1 MNANHTIGTSGGVG
15 KIDNMDSIR
24 KVYQYA
30 EPNLTLVGWMG
41 FLGFPL
47 YYFVWDFVFPQ
58 AYENLPLRLFCSL
71 LFFGIIF
78 RNRLSSTWRKYIH
91 IYYQV
96 TITICLPFFFFYMLL
111 MNDWSN
117 VWVMSFMSAIF
128 LHILLVHVTRV
139 MFAQTFAGIGLAT
152 FFAWVAKGFHL
163 DLTMDWTHVPIF
175 LFIYVFGNLF
185 YFRNQVE
192 HEAKVSLAKSFG
204 AGIAHEMRN
213 PLSGLCTSID
223 VIQSVLPN
231 KKEAEK
237 DQYLMSGE
245 DVTLLR
251 EVSED
256 AMNIIQSGSET
267 IDLLLTSIDENR
279 VSRSSFQKHSAH
291 SVVEK
296 AIESFSYKRATDRF
310 AISLDARSEFDF
322 LGSDTLLK
330 YVMYNLFKNA
340 FHHRTS
346 EDFHI
351 HVSMTSTEH
360 SNQIVVT
367 DNGAGIAPDV
377 LRNIFQDFYTTGK
390 SGSYGL
396 GLPFCKK
403 VMRSFGG
410 NIECQSQLGEW
421 SQFTLTFPPITS
433 DIVTE
438 IKNDLTKLK
447 TILTVTNQDILVSK
461 VTDISRFMGF
471 ESTILDVNQVLK
483 KKEYEFEFD
492 LIFIDLE
499 SLDARANQLDR
510 LESLL
515 SFTEAR
521 IVYLFEHHP
530 TQRAC
535 KAAYEPIWVE
545 TQAWLLNTKPT
556 IDRLLYDSSYV
567 STPTASVALDTS
579 NKRTIMVVDDNESLR
594 KFTAMLLE
602 KQGFEV
608 IQKEDGQQ
616 ALDTLEQE
624 NVDLILMDIEMPI
637 MDGVEASRRIRSSD
651 KNYASVP
658 IIAHTGDSSPVT
670 LDKIGS
676 SGMSDF
682 IVKPADKN
690 RLFDKI
696 ANWI

>member
-1 MNANHTIGTSGGVG
+1 
-15 KIDNMDSIR
+15 MDSIR
-24 KVYQYA
+24 KVYEYA

-41 FLGFPL
+41 FIGFPL
-47 YYFVWDFVFPQ
+47 YYFVWDFMFPQ
-58 AYENLPLRLFCSL
+58 SYENLPLRLFCSA

-78 RNRLSSTWRKYIH
+78 RNRLSSSWRKYVH
-91 IYYQV
+91 VYYQI
-96 TITICLPFFFFYMLL
+96 TITTCLPFFFFYMLL

-152 FFAWVAKGFHL
+152 FFAWIAKGFHL
-163 DLTMDWTHVPIF
+163 DITMDWTHVPIF
-175 LFIYVFGNLF
+175 LFIYVFGNMF

-231 KKEAEK
+231 KKAIGEK
-237 DQYLMSGE
+237 DQYVMSGE

-256 AMNIIQSGSET
+256 AMNIIHSGNET

-279 VSRSSFQKHSAH
+279 VSRSSFKRYSAQ

-296 AIESFSYKRATDRF
+296 AIESFSYKRSTDRF
-310 AISLDARSEFDF
+310 AISFDARSEFDF

-340 FHHRTS
+340 FHHRS
-346 EDFHI
+346 SDEFHI
-351 HVSMTSTEH
+351 HVSMQSNDTA
-360 SNQIVVT
+360 NQIVVT
-367 DNGAGIAPDV
+367 DNGSGIAPDV
-377 LRNIFQDFYTTGK
+377 IRHIFQDFYTTGK

-410 NIECQSQLGEW
+410 NIKCISQPGEW

-433 DIVTE
+433 DTVTE
-438 IKNDLTKLK
+438 IKDELTKMK
-447 TILTVTNQDILVSK
+447 SILLVSNQDIIVQK
-461 VTDISRFMGF
+461 MADISRFMGF
-471 ESTILDVNQVLK
+471 DVTVLDVKSVFK

-492 LIFIDLE
+492 LIFVDVE
-499 SLDARANQLDR
+499 SLDVLENQLDR
-510 LESLL
+510 IESLL

-521 IVYLFEHHP
+521 VVYLFEHKP
-530 TQRAC
+530 EQRA
-535 KAAYEPIWVE
+535 KKVGHDPIWVE
-545 TQAWLLNTKPT
+545 TQAWLLNTKAT
-556 IDRLLYDSSYV
+556 IERLLYDSTYIS
-567 STPTASVALDTS
+567 STLPSAPLDKS
-579 NKRTIMVVDDNESLR
+579 IKRTIMVVDDNESLR

-608 IQKEDGQQ
+608 VQKEDGQQ
-616 ALDTLEQE
+616 ALDTLEKE
-624 NVDLILMDIEMPI
+624 NIDLILMDIEMPI
-637 MDGVEASRRIRSSD
+637 MDGVEASRRIRNSE
-651 KNYASVP
+651 KPYATVP

>member
-1 MNANHTIGTSGGVG
+1 
-15 KIDNMDSIR
+15 MDSIR
-24 KVYQYA
+24 KVYEYA

-41 FLGFPL
+41 FIGFPL
-47 YYFVWDFVFPQ
+47 YYFVWDFMFPQ
-58 AYENLPLRLFCSL
+58 SYENLPLRLFCSA

-78 RNRLSSTWRKYIH
+78 RNRLSSSWRKYVH
-91 IYYQV
+91 VYYQI
-96 TITICLPFFFFYMLL
+96 TITTCLPFFFFYMLL

-152 FFAWVAKGFHL
+152 FFAWIAKGFHL
-163 DLTMDWTHVPIF
+163 DITMDWTHVPIF
-175 LFIYVFGNLF
+175 LFIYVFGNMF

-231 KKEAEK
+231 KKAMGEK
-237 DQYLMSGE
+237 DQYVMSGE

-256 AMNIIQSGSET
+256 AMNIIHSGNET

-279 VSRSSFQKHSAH
+279 VSRSSFKRYSAQ

-296 AIESFSYKRATDRF
+296 AIESFSYKRSTDRF
-310 AISLDARSEFDF
+310 AISFDARSEFDF

-340 FHHRTS
+340 FHHRS
-346 EDFHI
+346 SDEFHI
-351 HVSMTSTEH
+351 HVSMQSNDTV
-360 SNQIVVT
+360 NQIVVT
-367 DNGAGIAPDV
+367 DNGSGIAPDV
-377 LRNIFQDFYTTGK
+377 IRHIFQDFYTTGK

-410 NIECQSQLGEW
+410 NIKCISQPGEW

-433 DIVTE
+433 DTVTE
-438 IKNDLTKLK
+438 IKDELTKMK
-447 TILTVTNQDILVSK
+447 SILLVSNQDIIVQK
-461 VTDISRFMGF
+461 MADISRFMGF
-471 ESTILDVNQVLK
+471 DVTVLDVKSVFK

-492 LIFIDLE
+492 LIFVDVE
-499 SLDARANQLDR
+499 SLDVSENQLDR
-510 LESLL
+510 IESLL

-521 IVYLFEHHP
+521 VVYLFEHKP
-530 TQRAC
+530 AQRA
-535 KAAYEPIWVE
+535 KKVGHDPIWVE
-545 TQAWLLNTKPT
+545 TQAWLLNTKAT
-556 IDRLLYDSSYV
+556 IERLLYDSTYIS
-567 STPTASVALDTS
+567 STLPSAPLDKS
-579 NKRTIMVVDDNESLR
+579 IKRTIMVVDDNESLR

-608 IQKEDGQQ
+608 VQKEDGQQ
-616 ALDTLEQE
+616 ALDTLEKE
-624 NVDLILMDIEMPI
+624 NIDLILMDIEMPI
-637 MDGVEASRRIRSSD
+637 MDGVEASRRIRNSE
-651 KNYASVP
+651 KPYASVP

>member
-1 MNANHTIGTSGGVG
+1 
-15 KIDNMDSIR
+15 MDSIR
-24 KVYQYA
+24 KVYEYA

-41 FLGFPL
+41 FIGFPL
-47 YYFVWDFVFPQ
+47 YYFVWDFMFPQ
-58 AYENLPLRLFCSL
+58 SYENLPLRLFCSA

-78 RNRLSSTWRKYIH
+78 RNRLSSSWRKYVH
-91 IYYQV
+91 VYYQI
-96 TITICLPFFFFYMLL
+96 TITTCLPFFFFYMLL

-152 FFAWVAKGFHL
+152 FFAWIAKGFHL
-163 DLTMDWTHVPIF
+163 DITMDWTHVPIF
-175 LFIYVFGNLF
+175 LFIYVFGNMF

-231 KKEAEK
+231 KKAMGEK
-237 DQYLMSGE
+237 DQYVMSGE

-256 AMNIIQSGSET
+256 AMNIIHSGNET

-279 VSRSSFQKHSAH
+279 VSRSSFKRYSAQ

-296 AIESFSYKRATDRF
+296 AIESFSYKRSTDRF
-310 AISLDARSEFDF
+310 AISFDARSEFDF

-340 FHHRTS
+340 FHHRS
-346 EDFHI
+346 SDEFHI
-351 HVSMTSTEH
+351 HVSMQSNDTA
-360 SNQIVVT
+360 NQIVVT
-367 DNGAGIAPDV
+367 DNGSGIAPDV
-377 LRNIFQDFYTTGK
+377 IRHIFQDFYTTGK

-410 NIECQSQLGEW
+410 NIKCISQPGEW
-421 SQFTLTFPPITS
+421 SQFTLIFPPITS
-433 DIVTE
+433 DTVTE
-438 IKNDLTKLK
+438 IKDELTKMK
-447 TILTVTNQDILVSK
+447 SILLVSNQDIIVQK
-461 VTDISRFMGF
+461 MADISRFMGF
-471 ESTILDVNQVLK
+471 DVTVLDVKSVFK

-492 LIFIDLE
+492 LIFVDVE
-499 SLDARANQLDR
+499 SLDVLENQLDR
-510 LESLL
+510 IELLL

-521 IVYLFEHHP
+521 VVYLFEHKP
-530 TQRAC
+530 AQRAK
-535 KAAYEPIWVE
+535 KAGHDPIWVE
-545 TQAWLLNTKPT
+545 TQAWLLNTKAT
-556 IDRLLYDSSYV
+556 IERLLYDSTYIS
-567 STPTASVALDTS
+567 STLPSAPLDKSV
-579 NKRTIMVVDDNESLR
+579 KRTIMVVDDNESLR

-608 IQKEDGQQ
+608 VQKEDGQQ
-616 ALDTLEQE
+616 ALDTLKKE
-624 NVDLILMDIEMPI
+624 NIDLILMDIEMPI
-637 MDGVEASRRIRSSD
+637 MDGVEASRRIRNSE
-651 KNYASVP
+651 KPYASVP

>member
-1 MNANHTIGTSGGVG
+1 
-15 KIDNMDSIR
+15 MDSIR
-24 KVYQYA
+24 KVYEYA

-41 FLGFPL
+41 FIGFPL
-47 YYFVWDFVFPQ
+47 YYFVWDFMFPQ
-58 AYENLPLRLFCSL
+58 SYENLPLRLFCSA

-78 RNRLSSTWRKYIH
+78 RNRLSSSWRKYVH
-91 IYYQV
+91 VYYQI
-96 TITICLPFFFFYMLL
+96 TITTCLPFFFFYMLL

-152 FFAWVAKGFHL
+152 FFAWIAKGFHL
-163 DLTMDWTHVPIF
+163 DITMDWTHVPIF
-175 LFIYVFGNLF
+175 LFIYVFGNMF
-185 YFRNQVE
+185 YFRNQIE

-231 KKEAEK
+231 KKAIGEK
-237 DQYLMSGE
+237 DQYVMSGE

-256 AMNIIQSGSET
+256 AMNIIHSGNET

-279 VSRSSFQKHSAH
+279 VSRSSFKRYSAQ

-296 AIESFSYKRATDRF
+296 AIESFSYKRSTDRF
-310 AISLDARSEFDF
+310 AISFDARSEFDF

-330 YVMYNLFKNA
+330 YVMYNLLKNA
-340 FHHRTS
+340 FHHRS
-346 EDFHI
+346 SDEFHI
-351 HVSMTSTEH
+351 HVSMQSNDTV
-360 SNQIVVT
+360 NQIVVT
-367 DNGAGIAPDV
+367 DNGSGIAPDV
-377 LRNIFQDFYTTGK
+377 IRHIFQDFYTTGK

-410 NIECQSQLGEW
+410 NIKCISQPGEW

-433 DIVTE
+433 DTVTE
-438 IKNDLTKLK
+438 IKDELTKMK
-447 TILTVTNQDILVSK
+447 SILLVSNQDIIVQK
-461 VTDISRFMGF
+461 MADISRFMGF
-471 ESTILDVNQVLK
+471 DVTVLDVKSVFK

-492 LIFIDLE
+492 LIFVDVE
-499 SLDARANQLDR
+499 SLDVLENQLDR
-510 LESLL
+510 IESLL

-521 IVYLFEHHP
+521 VVYLFEHKP
-530 TQRAC
+530 AQRA
-535 KAAYEPIWVE
+535 KKVGLDPIWVE
-545 TQAWLLNTKPT
+545 TQAWLLNTKAT
-556 IDRLLYDSSYV
+556 IERLLYDSTYIS
-567 STPTASVALDTS
+567 STLPSAPLDKS
-579 NKRTIMVVDDNESLR
+579 IKRTIMVVDDNESLR

-608 IQKEDGQQ
+608 VQKEDGQQ
-616 ALDTLEQE
+616 ALDTLEIE
-624 NVDLILMDIEMPI
+624 NIDLILMDIEMPI
-637 MDGVEASRRIRSSD
+637 MDGVEASRRIRNSEKPYST
-651 KNYASVP
+651 VP

>member
-1 MNANHTIGTSGGVG
+1 
-15 KIDNMDSIR
+15 MDSIR
-24 KVYQYA
+24 KVYEYA

-41 FLGFPL
+41 FIGFPL
-47 YYFVWDFVFPQ
+47 YYFVWDFMFPQ
-58 AYENLPLRLFCSL
+58 SYENLPLRLFCSA

-78 RNRLSSTWRKYIH
+78 RNRLSSSWRKYVH
-91 IYYQV
+91 VYYQI
-96 TITICLPFFFFYMLL
+96 TITTCLPFFFFYMLL

-152 FFAWVAKGFHL
+152 FFAWIAKGFHL
-163 DLTMDWTHVPIF
+163 DITMDWTHVPIF
-175 LFIYVFGNLF
+175 LFIYVFGNMF

-231 KKEAEK
+231 KKAMGEK
-237 DQYLMSGE
+237 DQYVMSGE

-256 AMNIIQSGSET
+256 AMNIIHSGNET

-279 VSRSSFQKHSAH
+279 VSRSSFKRYSAQ

-296 AIESFSYKRATDRF
+296 AIESFSYKRSTDRF
-310 AISLDARSEFDF
+310 AISFDARSEFDF

-340 FHHRTS
+340 FHHRS
-346 EDFHI
+346 SDEFHI
-351 HVSMTSTEH
+351 HVSMQSNDTA
-360 SNQIVVT
+360 NQIVVT
-367 DNGAGIAPDV
+367 DNGSGIASDV
-377 LRNIFQDFYTTGK
+377 IRHIFQDFYTTGK

-410 NIECQSQLGEW
+410 NIKCISQPGEW

-433 DIVTE
+433 DTVTE
-438 IKNDLTKLK
+438 IKDELTKMK
-447 TILTVTNQDILVSK
+447 SILLVSNQDIIVQK
-461 VTDISRFMGF
+461 MVDISRFMGF
-471 ESTILDVNQVLK
+471 DVTVLDVKSVFK

-492 LIFIDLE
+492 LIFVDVE
-499 SLDARANQLDR
+499 SLDVLENQLDR
-510 LESLL
+510 IESLL

-521 IVYLFEHHP
+521 VVYLFEHKP
-530 TQRAC
+530 AQRAK
-535 KAAYEPIWVE
+535 KAGHDPIWVE
-545 TQAWLLNTKPT
+545 TQAWLLNTKAT
-556 IDRLLYDSSYV
+556 IERLLYDSTYIS
-567 STPTASVALDTS
+567 STLPSAPLDKS
-579 NKRTIMVVDDNESLR
+579 IKRTIMVVDDNESLR

-608 IQKEDGQQ
+608 VQKEDGQQ
-616 ALDTLEQE
+616 ALDTLEKE
-624 NVDLILMDIEMPI
+624 NIDLILMDIEMPI
-637 MDGVEASRRIRSSD
+637 MDGVEASRRIRNSE
-651 KNYASVP
+651 KPYASVP

>member
-1 MNANHTIGTSGGVG
+1 
-15 KIDNMDSIR
+15 MDSIR
-24 KVYQYA
+24 KVYEYA

-41 FLGFPL
+41 FIGFPL
-47 YYFVWDFVFPQ
+47 YYFVWDFMFPQ
-58 AYENLPLRLFCSL
+58 SYENLPLRLFCSA

-78 RNRLSSTWRKYIH
+78 RNRLSSSWRKYVH
-91 IYYQV
+91 VYYQI
-96 TITICLPFFFFYMLL
+96 TITTCLPFFFFYMLL

-163 DLTMDWTHVPIF
+163 DITMDWTHVPIF
-175 LFIYVFGNLF
+175 LFIYVFGNMF

-231 KKEAEK
+231 KKAMGEK
-237 DQYLMSGE
+237 DQYVMSGE

-256 AMNIIQSGSET
+256 AMNIIHSGNET

-279 VSRSSFQKHSAH
+279 VSRSSFKRYSAQ

-296 AIESFSYKRATDRF
+296 AIESFSYKRSTDRF
-310 AISLDARSEFDF
+310 AISFDARSEFDF

-340 FHHRTS
+340 FHHRS
-346 EDFHI
+346 SDEFHI
-351 HVSMTSTEH
+351 HVSMQSNDTA
-360 SNQIVVT
+360 NQIVVT
-367 DNGAGIAPDV
+367 DNGSGIAPDV
-377 LRNIFQDFYTTGK
+377 IRHIFQDFYTTGK

-410 NIECQSQLGEW
+410 NIKCISQPGEW

-433 DIVTE
+433 DTVTE
-438 IKNDLTKLK
+438 IKDELTKMK
-447 TILTVTNQDILVSK
+447 SILLVSNQDIIVQK
-461 VTDISRFMGF
+461 MADISRFMGF
-471 ESTILDVNQVLK
+471 DVTVLDVKSVFK

-492 LIFIDLE
+492 LIFVDVE
-499 SLDARANQLDR
+499 SLDVLENQLDR
-510 LESLL
+510 IESLL

-521 IVYLFEHHP
+521 VVYLFEHKP
-530 TQRAC
+530 AQRAK
-535 KAAYEPIWVE
+535 KAGHDPIWVE
-545 TQAWLLNTKPT
+545 TQAWLLNTKAT
-556 IDRLLYDSSYV
+556 IERLLYDSTYIS
-567 STPTASVALDTS
+567 STLPSAPLDKS
-579 NKRTIMVVDDNESLR
+579 IKRTIMVVDDNESLR

-608 IQKEDGQQ
+608 VQKEDGQQ
-616 ALDTLEQE
+616 ALDTLEKE
-624 NVDLILMDIEMPI
+624 NIDLILMDIEMPI
-637 MDGVEASRRIRSSD
+637 MDGVEASRRIRNSE
-651 KNYASVP
+651 KPYATVP

>member
-1 MNANHTIGTSGGVG
+1 
-15 KIDNMDSIR
+15 MDSIR
-24 KVYQYA
+24 KVYEYA

-41 FLGFPL
+41 FIGFPL
-47 YYFVWDFVFPQ
+47 YYFVWDFMFPQ
-58 AYENLPLRLFCSL
+58 SYENLPLRLFCSA

-78 RNRLSSTWRKYIH
+78 RNRLSSSWRKYVH
-91 IYYQV
+91 VYYQI
-96 TITICLPFFFFYMLL
+96 TITTCLPFFFFYMLL

-152 FFAWVAKGFHL
+152 FFAWIAKGFHL
-163 DLTMDWTHVPIF
+163 DITMDWTHVPIF
-175 LFIYVFGNLF
+175 LFIYVFGNML

-231 KKEAEK
+231 KKAMGEK
-237 DQYLMSGE
+237 DQYVMSGE

-256 AMNIIQSGSET
+256 AMNIIHSGNET

-279 VSRSSFQKHSAH
+279 VSRSSFKRYSAQ

-296 AIESFSYKRATDRF
+296 AIESFSYKRSTDRF
-310 AISLDARSEFDF
+310 AISFDARSEFDF

-340 FHHRTS
+340 FHHRS
-346 EDFHI
+346 SDEFHI
-351 HVSMTSTEH
+351 HVSMQSNDTA
-360 SNQIVVT
+360 NQIVVT
-367 DNGAGIAPDV
+367 DNGSGIAPDV
-377 LRNIFQDFYTTGK
+377 IRHIFQDFYTTGK

-410 NIECQSQLGEW
+410 NIKCISQPGEW

-433 DIVTE
+433 DTVTE
-438 IKNDLTKLK
+438 IKDELTKMK
-447 TILTVTNQDILVSK
+447 SILLVSNQDIIVQK
-461 VTDISRFMGF
+461 MADISRFMGF
-471 ESTILDVNQVLK
+471 DVTVLDVKSVFK

-492 LIFIDLE
+492 LIFVDVE
-499 SLDARANQLDR
+499 SLDVLENQLDR
-510 LESLL
+510 IESLL

-521 IVYLFEHHP
+521 VVYLFEHKP
-530 TQRAC
+530 AQRA
-535 KAAYEPIWVE
+535 KKVGHDPIWVE
-545 TQAWLLNTKPT
+545 TQAWLLNTKAT
-556 IDRLLYDSSYV
+556 IERLLYDSTYIS
-567 STPTASVALDTS
+567 STLPSAPLDKS
-579 NKRTIMVVDDNESLR
+579 IKRTIMVVDDNESLR

-608 IQKEDGQQ
+608 VQKEDGQQ
-616 ALDTLEQE
+616 ALDTLEKE
-624 NVDLILMDIEMPI
+624 NIDLILMDIEMPI
-637 MDGVEASRRIRSSD
+637 MDGVEASRRIRNSE
-651 KNYASVP
+651 KPYASVP

>member
-1 MNANHTIGTSGGVG
+1 
-15 KIDNMDSIR
+15 MDSIR
-24 KVYQYA
+24 KVYEYA

-41 FLGFPL
+41 FIGFPL
-47 YYFVWDFVFPQ
+47 YYFVWDFMFPQ
-58 AYENLPLRLFCSL
+58 SYENLPLRLFCSA

-78 RNRLSSTWRKYIH
+78 RNRLSSSWRKYVH
-91 IYYQV
+91 VYYQI
-96 TITICLPFFFFYMLL
+96 TITTCLPFFFFYMLL

-152 FFAWVAKGFHL
+152 FFAWIAKGFHL
-163 DLTMDWTHVPIF
+163 DITMDWTHVPIF
-175 LFIYVFGNLF
+175 LFIYVFGNMF
-185 YFRNQVE
+185 YFRNQIE

-231 KKEAEK
+231 KKAIGEK
-237 DQYLMSGE
+237 DQYVMSGE

-256 AMNIIQSGSET
+256 AMNIIHSGNET

-279 VSRSSFQKHSAH
+279 VSRSSFKRYSAQ

-296 AIESFSYKRATDRF
+296 AIESFSYKRSTDRF
-310 AISLDARSEFDF
+310 AISFDARSEFDF

-340 FHHRTS
+340 FHHRS
-346 EDFHI
+346 SDEFHI
-351 HVSMTSTEH
+351 HVSMQSNDTA
-360 SNQIVVT
+360 NQIVVT
-367 DNGAGIAPDV
+367 DNGSGIAPDV
-377 LRNIFQDFYTTGK
+377 IRHIFQDFYTTGK

-410 NIECQSQLGEW
+410 NIKCISQPGEW

-433 DIVTE
+433 DTVTE
-438 IKNDLTKLK
+438 IKDELTKMK
-447 TILTVTNQDILVSK
+447 SILLVSNQDIIVQK
-461 VTDISRFMGF
+461 MADISRFMGF
-471 ESTILDVNQVLK
+471 DVTVLDVKSVFK

-492 LIFIDLE
+492 LIFVDVE
-499 SLDARANQLDR
+499 SLDVLENQLDR
-510 LESLL
+510 IELLL

-521 IVYLFEHHP
+521 VVYLFEHKP
-530 TQRAC
+530 AQRAK
-535 KAAYEPIWVE
+535 KAGHDPIWVE
-545 TQAWLLNTKPT
+545 TQAWLLNTKAT
-556 IDRLLYDSSYV
+556 IERLLYDSTYIS
-567 STPTASVALDTS
+567 STLPSAPLDKS
-579 NKRTIMVVDDNESLR
+579 IKRTILVVDDNESLR

-608 IQKEDGQQ
+608 VQKEDGQQ
-616 ALDTLEQE
+616 ALDTLEKE
-624 NVDLILMDIEMPI
+624 NIDLILMDIEMPI
-637 MDGVEASRRIRSSD
+637 MDGVEASRRIRNSE
-651 KNYASVP
+651 KPYASVP

>member
-1 MNANHTIGTSGGVG
+1 
-15 KIDNMDSIR
+15 MDSIR
-24 KVYQYA
+24 KVYEYA

-41 FLGFPL
+41 FIGFPL
-47 YYFVWDFVFPQ
+47 YYFVWDFMFPQ
-58 AYENLPLRLFCSL
+58 SYENLPLRLFCSA

-78 RNRLSSTWRKYIH
+78 RNRLSSSWRKYVH
-91 IYYQV
+91 VYYQI
-96 TITICLPFFFFYMLL
+96 TITTCLPFFFFYMLL

-152 FFAWVAKGFHL
+152 FFAWISKGFHL
-163 DLTMDWTHVPIF
+163 DITMDWTHVPIF
-175 LFIYVFGNLF
+175 LFIYVFGNMF
-185 YFRNQVE
+185 YFRNQIE

-231 KKEAEK
+231 KKAMGEK
-237 DQYLMSGE
+237 DQYVMSGE

-256 AMNIIQSGSET
+256 AMNIIHSGNET

-279 VSRSSFQKHSAH
+279 VSRSSFKRYSAQ

-296 AIESFSYKRATDRF
+296 AIESFSYKRSTDRF
-310 AISLDARSEFDF
+310 AISFDARSEFDF

-340 FHHRTS
+340 FHHRS
-346 EDFHI
+346 SDEFHI
-351 HVSMTSTEH
+351 HVSMQSNDTV
-360 SNQIVVT
+360 NQIVVT
-367 DNGAGIAPDV
+367 DNGSGIAPDV
-377 LRNIFQDFYTTGK
+377 IRHIFQDFYTTGK

-410 NIECQSQLGEW
+410 NIKCISQPGEW

-433 DIVTE
+433 DTVTE
-438 IKNDLTKLK
+438 IKDELTKMK
-447 TILTVTNQDILVSK
+447 SILLVSNQDIIVQK
-461 VTDISRFMGF
+461 MADISRFMGF
-471 ESTILDVNQVLK
+471 DVTVLDVKSVFE

-492 LIFIDLE
+492 LIFVDVE
-499 SLDARANQLDR
+499 SLDVLENQLDR
-510 LESLL
+510 IESLL

-521 IVYLFEHHP
+521 VVYLFEHKP
-530 TQRAC
+530 AQRAK
-535 KAAYEPIWVE
+535 KAGHDPIWVE
-545 TQAWLLNTKPT
+545 TQAWLLNTKAT
-556 IDRLLYDSSYV
+556 IERLLYDSTYISSTLP
-567 STPTASVALDTS
+567 STPLDKS
-579 NKRTIMVVDDNESLR
+579 IKRTIMVVDDNESLR

-608 IQKEDGQQ
+608 VQKEDGQQ
-616 ALDTLEQE
+616 ALDTLEKE
-624 NVDLILMDIEMPI
+624 NIDLILMDIEMPI
-637 MDGVEASRRIRSSD
+637 MDGVEASRRIRNSE
-651 KNYASVP
+651 KPYASVP

>member
-1 MNANHTIGTSGGVG
+1 
-15 KIDNMDSIR
+15 MDSIR
-24 KVYQYA
+24 KVYEYA
-30 EPNLTLVGWMG
+30 EPNLTLFGWMG
-41 FLGFPL
+41 FIGFPL
-47 YYFVWDFVFPQ
+47 YYFVWDFMFPQ
-58 AYENLPLRLFCSL
+58 SYENLPLRLFCSA

-78 RNRLSSTWRKYIH
+78 RNRLSSSWRKYVH
-91 IYYQV
+91 VYYQI
-96 TITICLPFFFFYMLL
+96 TITTCLPFFFFYMLL

-152 FFAWVAKGFHL
+152 FFAWIAKGFHL
-163 DLTMDWTHVPIF
+163 DITMDWTHVPIF
-175 LFIYVFGNLF
+175 LFIYVFGNMF

-231 KKEAEK
+231 KKAMGEK
-237 DQYLMSGE
+237 DQYVMSGE

-256 AMNIIQSGSET
+256 AMNIIHSGNET

-279 VSRSSFQKHSAH
+279 VSRSSFKRYSAQ

-296 AIESFSYKRATDRF
+296 AIESFSYKRSTDRF
-310 AISLDARSEFDF
+310 AISFDARSEFDF

-340 FHHRTS
+340 FHHRS
-346 EDFHI
+346 SDEFHI
-351 HVSMTSTEH
+351 HVSMQSNDTV
-360 SNQIVVT
+360 NQIVVT
-367 DNGAGIAPDV
+367 DNGSGIAPDV
-377 LRNIFQDFYTTGK
+377 IRHIFQDFYTTGK

-410 NIECQSQLGEW
+410 NIKCISQPGEW

-433 DIVTE
+433 DTVTE
-438 IKNDLTKLK
+438 IKDELTKMK
-447 TILTVTNQDILVSK
+447 SILLVSNQDIIVQK
-461 VTDISRFMGF
+461 MADISRFMGF
-471 ESTILDVNQVLK
+471 DVTVLDVKCVFK

-492 LIFIDLE
+492 LIFVDVE
-499 SLDARANQLDR
+499 SLDVLENQLDR
-510 LESLL
+510 IESLL

-521 IVYLFEHHP
+521 VVYLFEHKP
-530 TQRAC
+530 AQRA
-535 KAAYEPIWVE
+535 KKVGHDPIWVE
-545 TQAWLLNTKPT
+545 TQAWLLNTKAT
-556 IDRLLYDSSYV
+556 IERLLYDSTYIS
-567 STPTASVALDTS
+567 STLPSAPLDKS
-579 NKRTIMVVDDNESLR
+579 IKRTIMVVDDNESLR

-608 IQKEDGQQ
+608 VQKEDGQQ
-616 ALDTLEQE
+616 ALDTLEKE
-624 NVDLILMDIEMPI
+624 NIDLILMDIEMPI
-637 MDGVEASRRIRSSD
+637 MDGVEASRRIRNSE
-651 KNYASVP
+651 KPYASVP

>member
-1 MNANHTIGTSGGVG
+1 
-15 KIDNMDSIR
+15 MDSIR
-24 KVYQYA
+24 KVYEYA

-41 FLGFPL
+41 FIGFPL
-47 YYFVWDFVFPQ
+47 YYFVWDFMFPQ
-58 AYENLPLRLFCSL
+58 SYENLPLRLFCSA

-78 RNRLSSTWRKYIH
+78 RNRLSSSWRKYVH
-91 IYYQV
+91 VYYQI
-96 TITICLPFFFFYMLL
+96 TITTCLPFFFFYMLL

-152 FFAWVAKGFHL
+152 FFAWIAKGFHL
-163 DLTMDWTHVPIF
+163 DITMDWTHVPIF
-175 LFIYVFGNLF
+175 LFIYVFGNMF

-231 KKEAEK
+231 KKAMGEK
-237 DQYLMSGE
+237 DQYVMSGE

-256 AMNIIQSGSET
+256 AMNIIHSGNET

-279 VSRSSFQKHSAH
+279 VSRSSFKRYSAQ

-296 AIESFSYKRATDRF
+296 AIESFSYKRSTDRF
-310 AISLDARSEFDF
+310 ALSFDARSEFDF

-340 FHHRTS
+340 FHHRS
-346 EDFHI
+346 SDEFHI
-351 HVSMTSTEH
+351 HVSMQSNDTA
-360 SNQIVVT
+360 NQIVVT
-367 DNGAGIAPDV
+367 DNGSGIAQDV
-377 LRNIFQDFYTTGK
+377 IRHIFQDFYTTGK

-410 NIECQSQLGEW
+410 NIKCISQPGEW

-433 DIVTE
+433 DTVTE
-438 IKNDLTKLK
+438 IKDELTKMK
-447 TILTVTNQDILVSK
+447 SILLVSNQDIIVQKMS
-461 VTDISRFMGF
+461 DISRFMGF
-471 ESTILDVNQVLK
+471 DVTVLDVKSVFK

-492 LIFIDLE
+492 LIFVDVE
-499 SLDARANQLDR
+499 SLDVLENQLDR
-510 LESLL
+510 IESLL

-521 IVYLFEHHP
+521 VVYLFEHKP
-530 TQRAC
+530 AQRAK
-535 KAAYEPIWVE
+535 KAGHDPIWVE
-545 TQAWLLNTKPT
+545 TQAWLLNTKAT
-556 IDRLLYDSSYV
+556 IERLLYDSTYIS
-567 STPTASVALDTS
+567 STLPSAPLDKS
-579 NKRTIMVVDDNESLR
+579 IKRTIMVVDDNESLR

-608 IQKEDGQQ
+608 VQKEDGQQ
-616 ALDTLEQE
+616 ALDTLEKE
-624 NVDLILMDIEMPI
+624 NIDLILMDIEMPI
-637 MDGVEASRRIRSSD
+637 MDGVEASRRIRNSE
-651 KNYASVP
+651 KPYASVP

>member
-1 MNANHTIGTSGGVG
+1 
-15 KIDNMDSIR
+15 MDSIR
-24 KVYQYA
+24 KVYEYA

-41 FLGFPL
+41 FIGFPL
-47 YYFVWDFVFPQ
+47 YYFVWDFMLPQ
-58 AYENLPLRLFCSL
+58 SYENLPLRLFCSA

-78 RNRLSSTWRKYIH
+78 RNRLSSSWRKYVH
-91 IYYQV
+91 VYYQI
-96 TITICLPFFFFYMLL
+96 TITTCLPFFFFYMLL

-152 FFAWVAKGFHL
+152 FFAWIAKGFHL
-163 DLTMDWTHVPIF
+163 DITMDWTHVPIF
-175 LFIYVFGNLF
+175 LFIYVFGNMF

-231 KKEAEK
+231 KKAMGEK
-237 DQYLMSGE
+237 DQYVMSGE

-256 AMNIIQSGSET
+256 AMNIIHSGNET

-279 VSRSSFQKHSAH
+279 VSRSSFKRYSAQ

-296 AIESFSYKRATDRF
+296 AIESFSYKRSTDRF
-310 AISLDARSEFDF
+310 AISFDARSEFDF

-340 FHHRTS
+340 FHHRS
-346 EDFHI
+346 SDEFHI
-351 HVSMTSTEH
+351 HVSMQSNDTA
-360 SNQIVVT
+360 NQIVVT
-367 DNGAGIAPDV
+367 DNGSGIAPDV
-377 LRNIFQDFYTTGK
+377 IRHIFQDFYTTGK

-410 NIECQSQLGEW
+410 NIKCISQPGEW

-433 DIVTE
+433 DTVTE
-438 IKNDLTKLK
+438 IKDELTKMK
-447 TILTVTNQDILVSK
+447 SILLVSNQDIIVQK
-461 VTDISRFMGF
+461 MADISRFMGF
-471 ESTILDVNQVLK
+471 DVTVLDVKSVFK

-492 LIFIDLE
+492 LIFVDVE
-499 SLDARANQLDR
+499 SLDVLENQLDR
-510 LESLL
+510 IESLL

-521 IVYLFEHHP
+521 VVYLFEHKP
-530 TQRAC
+530 AQRA
-535 KAAYEPIWVE
+535 KKVGHDPIWVE
-545 TQAWLLNTKPT
+545 TQAWLLNTKAT
-556 IDRLLYDSSYV
+556 IERLLYDSTYIS
-567 STPTASVALDTS
+567 STLPSAPLDKS
-579 NKRTIMVVDDNESLR
+579 IKRTIMVVDDNESLR

-608 IQKEDGQQ
+608 VQKEDGQQ
-616 ALDTLEQE
+616 ALDTLEKE
-624 NVDLILMDIEMPI
+624 NIDLILMDIEMPI
-637 MDGVEASRRIRSSD
+637 MDGVEASRRIRNSE
-651 KNYASVP
+651 KPYASVP

>member
-1 MNANHTIGTSGGVG
+1 
-15 KIDNMDSIR
+15 MDSIR
-24 KVYQYA
+24 KVYEYA

-41 FLGFPL
+41 FIGFPL
-47 YYFVWDFVFPQ
+47 YYFVWDFMFPQ
-58 AYENLPLRLFCSL
+58 SYENLPLRLFCSA

-78 RNRLSSTWRKYIH
+78 RNRLSSSWRKYVH
-91 IYYQV
+91 VYYQI
-96 TITICLPFFFFYMLL
+96 TITTCLPFFFFYMLL

-152 FFAWVAKGFHL
+152 FFAWIAKGFHL
-163 DLTMDWTHVPIF
+163 DITMDWTHVPIF
-175 LFIYVFGNLF
+175 LFIYVFGNMF

-231 KKEAEK
+231 KKAMGEK
-237 DQYLMSGE
+237 DQYVMSGE

-256 AMNIIQSGSET
+256 AMNIIHSGNET

-279 VSRSSFQKHSAH
+279 VSRSSFKRYSAQ

-296 AIESFSYKRATDRF
+296 AIESFSYKRSTDRF
-310 AISLDARSEFDF
+310 AISFDARSEFDF

-340 FHHRTS
+340 FHHRS
-346 EDFHI
+346 SDEFHI
-351 HVSMTSTEH
+351 HVSMQSNDTA
-360 SNQIVVT
+360 NQIVVT
-367 DNGAGIAPDV
+367 DNGSGIAPDV
-377 LRNIFQDFYTTGK
+377 IRHIFQDFYTTGK

-410 NIECQSQLGEW
+410 NIKCISQPGEW

-433 DIVTE
+433 DTVTE
-438 IKNDLTKLK
+438 IKDELTKMK
-447 TILTVTNQDILVSK
+447 SILLVSNQDIIVQK
-461 VTDISRFMGF
+461 MADISRFMGF
-471 ESTILDVNQVLK
+471 DVTVLDVKSVFK

-492 LIFIDLE
+492 LIFVDVE
-499 SLDARANQLDR
+499 SLDVLENQLDR
-510 LESLL
+510 IESLL

-521 IVYLFEHHP
+521 VVYLFEHKP
-530 TQRAC
+530 AQRAK
-535 KAAYEPIWVE
+535 KAGHAPIWVE
-545 TQAWLLNTKPT
+545 TQAWLLNTKAT
-556 IDRLLYDSSYV
+556 IERLLYDSTYIS
-567 STPTASVALDTS
+567 STLPSAPLDKS
-579 NKRTIMVVDDNESLR
+579 IKRTIMVVDDNESLR

-608 IQKEDGQQ
+608 VQKEDGQQ
-616 ALDTLEQE
+616 ALDTLEKE
-624 NVDLILMDIEMPI
+624 NIDLILMDIEMPI
-637 MDGVEASRRIRSSD
+637 MDGVEASRRIRNSE
-651 KNYASVP
+651 KPYATVP

>member
-1 MNANHTIGTSGGVG
+1 
-15 KIDNMDSIR
+15 MDSIR
-24 KVYQYA
+24 KVYEYA

-41 FLGFPL
+41 FIGFPL
-47 YYFVWDFVFPQ
+47 YYFVWDFMFPQ
-58 AYENLPLRLFCSL
+58 SYENLPLRLFCSA

-78 RNRLSSTWRKYIH
+78 RNRLSSSWRKFVH
-91 IYYQV
+91 VYYQI
-96 TITICLPFFFFYMLL
+96 TITTCLPFFFFYMLL

-152 FFAWVAKGFHL
+152 FFAWIAKGFHL
-163 DLTMDWTHVPIF
+163 DITMDWTHVPIF
-175 LFIYVFGNLF
+175 LFIYVFGNMF

-231 KKEAEK
+231 KKAIGEK
-237 DQYLMSGE
+237 DQYVMSGE

-256 AMNIIQSGSET
+256 AMNIIHSGNET

-279 VSRSSFQKHSAH
+279 VSRSSFKRYSAQ

-296 AIESFSYKRATDRF
+296 AIESFSYKRSTDRF
-310 AISLDARSEFDF
+310 AISFDARSEFDF

-340 FHHRTS
+340 FHHRS
-346 EDFHI
+346 SDEFHI
-351 HVSMTSTEH
+351 HVSMQSNDTA
-360 SNQIVVT
+360 NQIVVT
-367 DNGAGIAPDV
+367 DNGSGIAPDV
-377 LRNIFQDFYTTGK
+377 IRHIFQDFYTTGK

-410 NIECQSQLGEW
+410 NIKCISQPGEW

-433 DIVTE
+433 DTVTE
-438 IKNDLTKLK
+438 IKDELTKMK
-447 TILTVTNQDILVSK
+447 SILLVSNQDIIVQK
-461 VTDISRFMGF
+461 MADISRFMGF
-471 ESTILDVNQVLK
+471 DVTVLDVKSVFK

-492 LIFIDLE
+492 LIFVDVE
-499 SLDARANQLDR
+499 SLDVLENQLDR
-510 LESLL
+510 IESLL

-521 IVYLFEHHP
+521 VVYLFEHKP
-530 TQRAC
+530 AQRAK
-535 KAAYEPIWVE
+535 KAGHDPIWVE
-545 TQAWLLNTKPT
+545 TQAWLLNTKAT
-556 IDRLLYDSSYV
+556 IERLLYDSTYIS
-567 STPTASVALDTS
+567 STLPSAPLDKS
-579 NKRTIMVVDDNESLR
+579 IKRTIMVVDDNESLR

-608 IQKEDGQQ
+608 VQKEDGQQ
-616 ALDTLEQE
+616 ALDTLEKE
-624 NVDLILMDIEMPI
+624 NIDLILMDIEMPI
-637 MDGVEASRRIRSSD
+637 MDGVEASRRIRNSE
-651 KNYASVP
+651 KPYATVP

>member
-1 MNANHTIGTSGGVG
+1 
-15 KIDNMDSIR
+15 MDSIR
-24 KVYQYA
+24 KVYEYA

-41 FLGFPL
+41 FIGFPL
-47 YYFVWDFVFPQ
+47 YYFVWDFMFPQ
-58 AYENLPLRLFCSL
+58 SYENLPLRLFCSA

-78 RNRLSSTWRKYIH
+78 RNRLSSSWRKYVH
-91 IYYQV
+91 VYYQI
-96 TITICLPFFFFYMLL
+96 TITTCLPFFFFYMLL

-152 FFAWVAKGFHL
+152 FFAWIAKGFHL
-163 DLTMDWTHVPIF
+163 DITMDWTHVPIF
-175 LFIYVFGNLF
+175 LFIYVFGNMF

-231 KKEAEK
+231 KKVMGEK
-237 DQYLMSGE
+237 DQYVMSGE

-256 AMNIIQSGSET
+256 AMNIIHSGNET

-279 VSRSSFQKHSAH
+279 VSRSSFKRYSAQ

-296 AIESFSYKRATDRF
+296 AIESFSYKRSTDRF
-310 AISLDARSEFDF
+310 AISFDARSEFDF

-340 FHHRTS
+340 FHHRS
-346 EDFHI
+346 SDEFHI
-351 HVSMTSTEH
+351 HVSMQSNDTV
-360 SNQIVVT
+360 NQIVVT
-367 DNGAGIAPDV
+367 DNGSGIAPDV
-377 LRNIFQDFYTTGK
+377 IRHIFQDFYTTGK

-410 NIECQSQLGEW
+410 NIKCISQPGEW

-433 DIVTE
+433 DTVTE
-438 IKNDLTKLK
+438 IKDELTKMK
-447 TILTVTNQDILVSK
+447 SILLVSNQDIIVQK
-461 VTDISRFMGF
+461 MADISRFMGF
-471 ESTILDVNQVLK
+471 DVTVLDVKSVFK

-492 LIFIDLE
+492 LIFVDVE
-499 SLDARANQLDR
+499 SLDVLENQLDR
-510 LESLL
+510 IESLL

-521 IVYLFEHHP
+521 VVYLFEHKP
-530 TQRAC
+530 AQRAK
-535 KAAYEPIWVE
+535 KAGHDPIWVE
-545 TQAWLLNTKPT
+545 TQAWLLNTKAT
-556 IDRLLYDSSYV
+556 IERLLYDSTYIS
-567 STPTASVALDTS
+567 STLPSAPLDKS
-579 NKRTIMVVDDNESLR
+579 IKRTIMVVDDNESLR

-608 IQKEDGQQ
+608 VQKEDGQQ
-616 ALDTLEQE
+616 ALDTLEKE
-624 NVDLILMDIEMPI
+624 NIDLILMDIEMPI
-637 MDGVEASRRIRSSD
+637 MDGVEASRRIRNSEKS
-651 KNYASVP
+651 YASVP

>member
-1 MNANHTIGTSGGVG
+1 
-15 KIDNMDSIR
+15 MDSIR
-24 KVYQYA
+24 KVYEYA

-41 FLGFPL
+41 FIGFPL
-47 YYFVWDFVFPQ
+47 YYFVWDFIFPQ
-58 AYENLPLRLFCSL
+58 SYENLPLRLFCSA

-78 RNRLSSTWRKYIH
+78 RNRLSSSWRKYVH
-91 IYYQV
+91 VYYQI
-96 TITICLPFFFFYMLL
+96 TITTCLPFFFFYMLL

-152 FFAWVAKGFHL
+152 FFAWIAKGFHL
-163 DLTMDWTHVPIF
+163 DITMDWTHVPIF
-175 LFIYVFGNLF
+175 LFIYVFGNMF

-231 KKEAEK
+231 KKAMGEK
-237 DQYLMSGE
+237 DQYVMSGE

-256 AMNIIQSGSET
+256 AMNIIHSGNET

-279 VSRSSFQKHSAH
+279 VSRSSFKRYSAQ

-296 AIESFSYKRATDRF
+296 AIESFSYKRSTDRF
-310 AISLDARSEFDF
+310 AISFDARSEFDF

-340 FHHRTS
+340 FHHRS
-346 EDFHI
+346 SDEFHI
-351 HVSMTSTEH
+351 HVSMQSNDTV
-360 SNQIVVT
+360 NQIVVT
-367 DNGAGIAPDV
+367 DNGSGIAPDV
-377 LRNIFQDFYTTGK
+377 IRHIFQDFYTTGK

-410 NIECQSQLGEW
+410 NIKCISQPGEW

-433 DIVTE
+433 DTVTG
-438 IKNDLTKLK
+438 IKDELTKMK
-447 TILTVTNQDILVSK
+447 SILLVSNQDIIVQK
-461 VTDISRFMGF
+461 MADISRFMGF
-471 ESTILDVNQVLK
+471 DVTVLDVKSVFK

-492 LIFIDLE
+492 LIFVDVE
-499 SLDARANQLDR
+499 SLDVLENQLDR
-510 LESLL
+510 IESLL

-521 IVYLFEHHP
+521 VVYLFEHKP
-530 TQRAC
+530 AQRA
-535 KAAYEPIWVE
+535 KKVGHDPIWVE
-545 TQAWLLNTKPT
+545 TQAWLLNTKAT
-556 IDRLLYDSSYV
+556 IERLLYDSTYIS
-567 STPTASVALDTS
+567 STLPSAPLDKS
-579 NKRTIMVVDDNESLR
+579 IKRTIMVVDDNESLR

-608 IQKEDGQQ
+608 VQKEDGQQ
-616 ALDTLEQE
+616 ALDTLEKE
-624 NVDLILMDIEMPI
+624 NIDLILMDIEMPI
-637 MDGVEASRRIRSSD
+637 MDGVEASRRIRNSE
-651 KNYASVP
+651 KPYASVP